1 MKRRCGVLKKFDSR
15 TGANYT
21 YMSHPFSHSDL
32 LRIIEEYLTRT
43 LPAPTLEVEGCV
55 RALNQAFDF
64 FKQHNIST
72 HNMIHHSDRGVQY
85 ASTRYTNLLCSQGY
99 RISMI
104 QTGNPPHNA
113 LAERMNN
120 TLKNSWYISSVE
132 QTSEEATQV
141 VARAVAYQ

>member
-32 LRIIEEYLTRT
+32 LR
-43 LPAPTLEVEGCV
+43 
-55 RALNQAFDF
+55 
-64 FKQHNIST
+64 
-72 HNMIHHSDRGVQY
+72 
-85 ASTRYTNLLCSQGY
+85 SQGCY
-99 RISMI
+99 ISMI

-132 QTSEEATQV
+132 QTSEEATLV